1 MKYNNT
7 TAKVYRNSL
16 KQIYKATD
24 TGTITT
30 INKQIPLLTYTRTH
44 THLYQILLKYKRE
57 H

>member
-30 INKQIPLLTYTRTH
+30 INKQIPLLTYTH
-44 THLYQILLKYKRE
+44 TSLPNSTKI
-57 H
+57 

>member
-24 TGTITT
+24 TGTMTT
-30 INKQIPLLTYTRTH
+30 INKQTPLLTYTH